1 MIKLEGTL
9 VKVSVRE
16 LVEFIMRAG
25 DLDNRRGTSPSKDSM
40 QAGSRIHR
48 KIQRRMGPDY
58 HAEVSMKTEVDRE
71 TYSICIE
78 GRADGVIEEKDKI
91 TIDEIK
97 GTYRRVDLLQEP
109 IFVHQAQA
117 MCYGY
122 MYCEKHSC
130 EKINIQMT
138 YCHLETE
145 EIKRFTNEY
154 SKEFLDRWFGD
165 LVDQYAKWA
174 EFKIAHQEQRNQSI
188 KQLEFPYEYRKG
200 QREVTVSVYKAINR
214 KRNLFIQAPT
224 GVGKTLSTLFPAV
237 KAVGEELGDKIFYL
251 TAKTITRTVAYE
263 SMQILMKQDLIM
275 NTIMLTAKE
284 KICPFKEMECNPDA
298 CPRAKG
304 HFDRINEAVFEMIH
318 EERAITRDI
327 ISDWAQRYQVCPYEL
342 SLDLSYWMDVIICD
356 YNYVFDPTVSL
367 RRFFGENVPGDY
379 LFLVDEAHNLVERG
393 REMYSAVLCQET
405 FLEIIDLTKE
415 YSSKLTRYLRRC
427 YNSMDDLRQECE
439 TYEVISN
446 IGTLDVEMLRLN
458 TELDEFL
465 EEFRDFEHRKEIL
478 GFYFSVCNFLS
489 VLELYDECYQTYI
502 EVDRDG
508 LFYLKLFCID
518 PSTNLAQYLDKGN
531 STIFFSATML
541 PIQYYKELLSGN
553 LDDYA
558 IYVDSPFEKENRV
571 ITLANDVSSKYTRR
585 NEHEY
590 YRIVQYLDAVLDGRH
605 GNYMIFF
612 PSYQMMK
619 NVLEMALERGL
630 DLKTRIIVQNS
641 KMSETDREEFLKEFE
656 AEDKKSLVAFCV
668 MGGIFSEGID
678 LANDLLIGVI
688 VVGTGLPQVC
698 TEREILKQY
707 FDRQF
712 KNGFSYAYLNPG
724 INKVLQ
730 SAGRVIRSGEDK
742 GIIMLLDERFLQQ
755 QYHRLFP
762 KEWDDIEVV
771 NQNTVRGVISDF
783 WNRSLK

>member
-1 MIKLEGTL
+1 M

-25 DLDNRRGTSPSKDSM
+25 DLDNRRGSGASKDSM

-48 KIQRRMGPDY
+48 KIQRRMGSNY
-58 HAEVSMKTEVDRE
+58 SAEVQMKTEVDRE
-71 TYSICIE
+71 SYCIRIE
-78 GRADGVIEEKDKI
+78 GRADGVIVEQETV

-97 GTYRRVDLLQEP
+97 GTYRRVESIQEP
-109 IFVHQAQA
+109 VFVHKAQA

-122 MYCEKHSC
+122 MYCEKYNC
-130 EKINIQMT
+130 PTINIQMT

-145 EIKRFTNEY
+145 EIKRFTEEY
-154 SKEFLDRWFGD
+154 DKEFLDQWFKK

-174 EFKIAHQEQRNQSI
+174 EFKIAHQEMRNQSI
-188 KQLEFPYEYRKG
+188 KKLEFPYDYRKG
-200 QREVTVSVYKAINR
+200 QKEVTVSVYKAINR
-214 KRNLFIQAPT
+214 KCDLFIQAPT

-263 SMQILMKQDLIM
+263 SMQILMQQELYI

-298 CPRAKG
+298 CSRAKG
-304 HFDRINEAVFEMIH
+304 HFDRINEAVFNMIH
-318 EERAITRDI
+318 KERAITREI
-327 ISDWAQRYQVCPYEL
+327 VSEWAERYQVCPYEL

-356 YNYVFDPTVSL
+356 YNYVFDPNVSL
-367 RRFFGENVPGDY
+367 KRFFGENMSGDY

-405 FLEIIDLTKE
+405 FLEIIDITKE
-415 YSSKLTRYLRRC
+415 HSSKLTKYLRRC
-427 YNSMDDLRQECE
+427 YNSMADLRAECD

-446 IGTLDVEMLRLN
+446 IGKLDVELLRLN

-465 EEFRDFEHRKEIL
+465 EEFREFEHRKDVL

-518 PSTNLAQYLDKGN
+518 PSNNLKQYLEKGN

-541 PIQYYKELLSGN
+541 PIQYYKELLSGK

-558 IYVDSPFEKENRV
+558 IYIDSPFDKQNRA

-585 NEHEY
+585 TESEY
-590 YRIVQYLDAVLDGRH
+590 YKIIQYLDAVLDGKP

-612 PSYQMMK
+612 PSYQMLQS
-619 NVLEMALERGL
+619 VLQVALDRGL

-641 KMSETDREEFLKEFE
+641 NMSETDREEFLGEF
-656 AEDKKSLVAFCV
+656 AAADKKALVAFCV

-678 LANDLLIGVI
+678 LVNDLLIGVI

-707 FDRQF
+707 FDRQY
-712 KNGFSYAYLNPG
+712 KNGFSYAYLYPG
-724 INKVLQ
+724 MNKVLQ
-730 SAGRVIRSGEDK
+730 SAGRVIRSGEDR

-755 QYHRLFP
+755 QYNRLFP

-771 NQNTVRGVISDF
+771 NKNTVRGVINDF
-783 WNRSLK
+783 WKRSLE